1 SEGGGTRSW
10 HLAAPDNAQTQGLV
24 VSGFAALPT
33 GRALFLELGWK
44 GVKKQG
50 GGAWLEALRKVAR
63 VTDAEKPDPRAA
75 AMGFTWSGLRK
86 MGLGA
91 NALASFDR
99 PFKEGMFQE
108 DRLRR

>member
-1 SEGGGTRSW
+1 
-10 HLAAPDNAQTQGLV
+10 
-24 VSGFAALPT
+24 ALPT

-108 DRLRR
+108 DRL